1 MNIIRFLIDFIM
13 INEGKKTLR
22 YIEKE
27 SLKPKA
33 NVDTLLKI
41 LNDNKNTEYGK
52 KYDFANI
59 HSFEQYKAKV
69 PLSNYDNYLPYIRR
83 MINGKESNLITA
95 YKVLQYAD
103 TSGSIGVQKRIPIT
117 DKIVNIHKKYSFCR
131 SKAIAHN
138 FYKKNFHKAVP
149 PEFGLNTVEC
159 ENTVAEDGKIHS
171 SATGCV
177 ARRYRKL
184 FKFFLTS
191 PDPVHFPI
199 GGMNMNYM
207 KARFALE
214 KDNLVF
220 MLSAFMTNLVDIMNF
235 IKENWQML
243 VDDIEHG
250 TINKDMCEEKS
261 RSAIMKYIKP
271 RPKRAAY
278 LRKVFEEGFDT
289 PIIPRIWPSFSWA
302 CAIGNGSFSSY
313 LKKYKKYAG
322 ENVGIDY
329 FVYAAS
335 EGMFA
340 VAIEMNK
347 PEFCMLTDSSFF
359 EFRDANAADDDNN
372 TITMDQL
379 EVGKDYEVIITNLG
393 GFYRYKIMDVVR
405 VLGFYNNLPLIT
417 FAYRKGQLA
426 NIAGEK
432 TTEEHLNEA
441 VAKLGKE
448 LNVDINDFC
457 LYLDTDRPV
466 SRYILLVEPETKLDI
481 SKSKEY
487 SKLFDTILRESNKE
501 YGVVRDRG
509 SLDDPLVLIQQQETH
524 ALWRDFKLTMG
535 SSSNQVKPVR
545 ILDAPIKQ
553 QFFFGLLEPGQ
564 DVPDLYF
571 LKKKK

>member
-1 MNIIRFLIDFIM
+1 MKAIISLIDFIM
-13 INEGKKTLR
+13 IHEGKNTLR
-22 YIEKE
+22 YIKKE
-27 SLKPKA
+27 SLKENA
-33 NVDTLLKI
+33 NEETLLKI
-41 LNDNKNTEYGK
+41 LKDNKNTEYGK

-59 HSFEQYKAKV
+59 HSFEEYKAKV
-69 PLSNYDNYLPYIRR
+69 PLSTYDNYYPYIKR
-83 MINGKESNLITA
+83 MIINKEKNLITA

-131 SKAIAHN
+131 SKAIADI
-138 FYKKNFHKAVP
+138 FYKNKYSKACP
-149 PEFGLNTVEC
+149 HEMGLNTVEC

-207 KARFALE
+207 KARFALQ
-214 KDNLVF
+214 KDNIVF

-235 IKENWQML
+235 IKENWQIL
-243 VDDIEHG
+243 VEDIEKG
-250 TINKDMCEEKS
+250 TINEDMCEEQS
-261 RSAIMKYIKP
+261 RPAIMKYIKP
-271 RPKRAAY
+271 MPARAAY

-289 PIIPRIWPSFSWA
+289 PIIPRLWPKMSWA

-322 ENVGIDY
+322 EDVGIDY

-372 TITMDQL
+372 TIMMNQL

-441 VAKLGKE
+441 VANLSKE
-448 LNVDINDFC
+448 LNVEINDFC

-466 SRYILLVEPETKLDI
+466 SRYILLIEPETKLDI
-481 SKSKEY
+481 KKTGEY
-487 SKLFDTILRESNKE
+487 SDMFDTILRESNKE
-501 YGVVRDRG
+501 YTVVRNRG
-509 SLDDPLVLIQQQETH
+509 SLDKPLVLIQQQETH
-524 ALWRDFKLTMG
+524 ALWREFKLTMG
-535 SSSNQVKPVR
+535 SSANQVKPVR

-553 QFFFGLLEPGQ
+553 KFFFGLLEPGQ
-564 DVPDLYF
+564 EIPDLYF
-571 LKKKK
+571 LKKK